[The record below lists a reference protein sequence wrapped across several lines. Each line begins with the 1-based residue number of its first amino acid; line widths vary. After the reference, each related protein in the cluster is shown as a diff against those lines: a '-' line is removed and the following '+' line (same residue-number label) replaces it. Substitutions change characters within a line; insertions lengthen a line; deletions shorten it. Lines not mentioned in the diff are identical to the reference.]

1 MLGCEASAAPGA
13 HRGNHAGF
21 GDLWFPG
28 WVSVDLLRG
37 RLLVATPNIGD
48 PNFARTVVLLIEH
61 GDEGALGV
69 VLNRPSDVEVVE
81 HLPGWADVVASPP
94 VVFVG
99 GPVSPNAALCVAKV
113 DAGHEVLQGDGDGWD
128 PLVGAVGTVD
138 LTLDPDEVMPGV
150 EAVRIFAGYAGWAP
164 QQLEAEIADGG
175 WFVVDALP
183 LDPLSPLPE
192 GLWRAVLRRQSGAVA
207 LFADYPPDP
216 SFN

>member
-1 MLGCEASAAPGA
+1 MTMAESDA
-13 HRGNHAGF
+13 
-21 GDLWFPG
+21 
-28 WVSVDLLRG
+28 VSLELLRG

-48 PNFARTVVLLIEH
+48 PNFARTVVLLIEY

-69 VLNRPSDVEVVE
+69 VLNRPSEVHVAE

-99 GPVSPNAALCVAKV
+99 GPVSPNAALCVARV
-113 DAGHEVLQGDGDGWD
+113 DVANPGLGADGDGWD
-128 PLVGAVGTVD
+128 PLLGAVGTVD
-138 LTLDPDEVMPGV
+138 LNLDPDEVVPGV
-150 EAVRIFAGYAGWAP
+150 ESVRIFAGYAGWAP
-164 QQLEAEIADGG
+164 RQLEAEIADGG

-183 LDPLSPLPE
+183 ADPLSPLPE
-192 GLWRAVLRRQSGAVA
+192 DLWRAVLRRQSGTVA